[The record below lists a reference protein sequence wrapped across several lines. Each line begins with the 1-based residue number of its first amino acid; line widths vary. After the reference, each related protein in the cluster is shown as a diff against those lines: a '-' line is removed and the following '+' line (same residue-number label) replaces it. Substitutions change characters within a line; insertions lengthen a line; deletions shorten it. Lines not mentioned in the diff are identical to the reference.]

1 MEGVMSLAQI
11 VGTLVKSSSLELAR
25 KDSDAISEQDAY
37 DLFAAILDGG
47 LPELELGAAMAVLRC
62 RRTRLFEL
70 LGFHSA
76 LIERSYRL
84 KPLSAGTRPVVFSSY
99 SGARD
104 QPNLL
109 PLLAMVLQHL
119 GVTVL
124 VHGTLNGSGRIA
136 SAYIFRE
143 LGVMPCASLSQAQVR
158 LDERKIAFVPTAV
171 LSPGLA
177 ELLSLRGRL
186 GFENIAS
193 TMVKLLE
200 PFADESLLVVAS
212 NDSAQQQLLRDFLRL
227 RGSNALLLEST
238 EGEGFANPQL
248 RPALEYFHNGEPQM
262 LFDAES
268 FPLKNF
274 PYLPQALD
282 AASTAHWIRRVLG
295 GEVPLP
301 LPLVNQIACCL
312 YGAGYTQ
319 DMNQAK
325 AIVAVETGSLI
336 AA

>member
-1 MEGVMSLAQI
+1 MSLANI
-11 VGTLVKSSSLELAR
+11 IGSLVKSGMLEGAR
-25 KDSDAISEQDAY
+25 EDADMFSEQDAY

-47 LPELELGAAMAVLRC
+47 LPDLELGAAMAALCC
-62 RRTRLFEL
+62 RRATLSEL
-70 LGFHSA
+70 LGFHCA

-84 KPLSAGTRPVVFSSY
+84 RPLSAGTRPVVFSSY
-99 SGARD
+99 SGVRD

-109 PLLAMVLQHL
+109 PLLALVLQHL
-119 GVTVL
+119 GVPVL
-124 VHGTLNGSGRIA
+124 VHGALNGGGRIA

-143 LGVMPCASLSQAQVR
+143 LGVMPCASLSQAQAQ
-158 LDERKIAFVPTAV
+158 LEERKIVFVPTAV

-193 TMVKLLE
+193 TMVKLLD
-200 PFADESLLVVAS
+200 PFDDESLLVVAS
-212 NDSAQQQLLRDFLRL
+212 NDSTQQLLLRDFLRF

-238 EGEGFANPQL
+238 EGEGFANPQR
-248 RPALEYFHNGEPQM
+248 RPALEYFRNGEPQT

-268 FPLKNF
+268 IPLKNF
-274 PYLPQALD
+274 VFLPQAFD
-282 AASTAHWIRRVLG
+282 AASTAHLTRRVLG

-312 YGAGYTQ
+312 YGAGYAE

-325 AIVAVETGSLI
+325 AIVAVETGSLV

>member
-1 MEGVMSLAQI
+1 MSLANI
-11 VGTLVKSSSLELAR
+11 VGSLVKSSTPEGAWEE
-25 KDSDAISEQDAY
+25 SDMFSEQDAY
-37 DLFAAILDGG
+37 NLFAAILDGG
-47 LPELELGAAMAVLRC
+47 LPELELGAAMAALRC
-62 RRTRLFEL
+62 RRATLFEL

-84 KPLSAGTRPVVFSSY
+84 KPLSSGARPVVFSSY

-119 GVTVL
+119 GVPVL
-124 VHGTLNGSGRIA
+124 VHGTLNGGGRIA

-143 LGVMPCASLSQAQVR
+143 LGVMPCASLSQAQAQ
-158 LDERKIAFVPTAV
+158 LEERKIAFVPTAV

-177 ELLSLRGRL
+177 EILSLRGRL

-193 TMVKLLE
+193 TMVKLLD

-212 NDSAQQQLLRDFLRL
+212 NDSTQLPLLHEFLRL

-238 EGEGFANPQL
+238 EGEGFANPQR
-248 RPALEYFHNGEPQM
+248 RPALEYFRNGEPQT
-262 LFDAES
+262 LFEAES
-268 FPLKNF
+268 IPLKNF
-274 PYLPQALD
+274 AILPQAFD
-282 AASTAHWIRRVLG
+282 AATTANLTRRVLS

-312 YGAGYTQ
+312 YGAGCTQ

>member
-1 MEGVMSLAQI
+1 MSLAQVI
-11 VGTLVKSSSLELAR
+11 GTLVNTGLQEGAHE
-25 KDSDAISEQDAY
+25 DACEFSEQEAY

-47 LPELELGAAMAVLRC
+47 LPELELGAALALLRC
-62 RRTRLFEL
+62 RRATLPEL

-76 LIERSYRL
+76 LIERRYRL
-84 KPLSAGTRPVVFSSY
+84 SLPSAVARPVVFSSY
-99 SGARD
+99 FGARA

-109 PLLAMVLQHL
+109 PLLALVLQHL
-119 GVTVL
+119 GVPVL
-124 VHGTLNGSGRIA
+124 VHGALNGSGRVA

-143 LGVMPCASLSQAQVR
+143 LGVMPCANLAQAQAQ
-158 LDERKIAFVPTAV
+158 LEEHKIAFVPTAV
-171 LSPGLA
+171 LAPGLA

-186 GFENIAS
+186 GFDNIAA
-193 TMVKLLE
+193 TMVKLLD
-200 PFADESLLVVAS
+200 PFDEESLLVIAG
-212 NDSAQQQLLRDFLRL
+212 NDNMQQELLRGFLRL

-238 EGEGFANPQL
+238 EGEAFANPQR
-248 RPALEYFHNGEPQM
+248 RPELEYFRNGEPQL
-262 LFDAES
+262 LFEAEA

-274 PYLPQALD
+274 AFLPQAVD
-282 AASTAHWIRRVLG
+282 AASTALWIKRVLG
-295 GEVPLP
+295 GEAPLP

-325 AIVAVETGSLI
+325 AIVAVETGSLV